1 MSLQV
6 EVYTPCMMTY
16 GWGMF
21 IIGFMFPLFWVFA
34 LALPL
39 LTHDANDVRAAKAS
53 FVCLLLFLAIVL
65 AVVVRTRG

>member
-1 MSLQV
+1 
-6 EVYTPCMMTY
+6 
-16 GWGMF
+16 MF

-53 FVCLLLFLAIVL
+53 FICLLLFLAIVL